1 MTDDE
6 LYAHETRKVI
16 NIITHPDYN
25 SINYQNDIAILE
37 VDAAFKL
44 APHIDT
50 ICLPPPNSDFNG
62 KVCAAT
68 GWGKDRFG
76 KRKRNT
82 FTFLSKHQFLR
93 KSRKFSNNLERNL
106 DDSFRFWHM

>member
-1 MTDDE
+1 M
-6 LYAHETRKVI
+6 I
-16 NIITHPDYN
+16 SHPDYN
-25 SINYQNDIAILE
+25 SVNFQNDIAILE
-37 VDAAFKL
+37 VDNPFKL

-76 KRKRNT
+76 KRLRNN
-82 FTFLSKHQFLR
+82 FTFLFQY
-93 KSRKFSNNLERNL
+93 
-106 DDSFRFWHM
+106 